1 MQITMAYSNEI
12 SLALPPSI
20 KGTAVGAPR
29 IDMGKQQFRKQ
40 QRPQPK
46 SQPFDPE
53 DLRRRLYVVIAE
65 REAQNEKRQ
74 RQRVDSLPAKW
85 AQVEREKDVQHMYIE
100 RLAAANTAT
109 WMPDVTAPPRRSGGA
124 MAKAKQQSSLQDK
137 LRNRLSMV
145 EPSEIP
151 NTTTDKEECPKYRHI
166 PEQAAAQFSRTATSS
181 GMKGDKSAVHSL
193 SRAALRLYV
202 EGASSADRSAI
213 DSSITPGKQRKI
225 LQRTRSQR
233 EKQHERNQ
241 FQESR
246 RRSSKS
252 GPSERGGM
260 GMGILE
266 EQEQQG
272 GGAMSAL
279 ADLHLHTYSSRGGE
293 ADAGGLRHSS
303 EETLVDTATANEHR
317 VDWTQSDEMLPH
329 ERKGSKFLRKTTSIL
344 TLKGKLGGHRRK
356 NSGGGGG
363 DKEGEEQSNNSDD
376 GGRLRIVTIQE
387 ACDEQAEADAD
398 DGSTP
403 MSPHSGTSSSR
414 SARLGLWGRLKRN

>member
-29 IDMGKQQFRKQ
+29 IDTGKQQFRK

-65 REAQNEKRQ
+65 REAQSEKRQ

-85 AQVEREKDVQHMYIE
+85 AQVEKEKDVQHMYIE
-100 RLAAANTAT
+100 RLAASNTAT

-124 MAKAKQQSSLQDK
+124 MAKSKQQSSLQDK

-145 EPSEIP
+145 ETSEIP
-151 NTTTDKEECPKYRHI
+151 NTTTTDKEESPKYRHI

-181 GMKGDKSAVHSL
+181 GMKGDKSSAVHSL

-225 LQRTRSQR
+225 LQRARSQR

-252 GPSERGGM
+252 GPSEKGGM

-266 EQEQQG
+266 EQEQ
-272 GGAMSAL
+272 GGAVSAL
-279 ADLHLHTYSSRGGE
+279 ADLHLHAYSSRGGGGE
-293 ADAGGLRHSS
+293 AEPGLRHSS

-317 VDWTQSDEMLPH
+317 VDWTQSDEMPPQ
-329 ERKGSKFLRKTTSIL
+329 ERKGAKFLRKTTSIL

-356 NSGGGGG
+356 NSGGGG

-414 SARLGLWGRLKRN
+414 SARLGIWGRLKRN